1 MKNGVKFGEKHSID
15 DWDLLMTARNIGDA
29 EPKENYIPIPGADGE
44 KDITE
49 AFGEVKYNPRTLS
62 PTFDMFQ
69 KPSDWLRIKD
79 EITNYLHGKKL
90 KIIYDTDPNYYYLG
104 RCKVTN
110 FSNNTTVG
118 HIQIEATCEPYKFKL
133 NPTVVRNTVTA
144 GNTYK
149 YTNDRKR
156 VIPTLEF
163 SAAMTIEFKGNS
175 YSFGAGSHKSL
186 AIEFL
191 EGENEIKI
199 VEGSGTLT
207 VTYQEARL

>member
-1 MKNGVKFGEKHSID
+1 MKNGVRFGEKHSID

-29 EPKENYIPIPGADGE
+29 EPKENYISVPGADGE
-44 KDITE
+44 KDLTE

-69 KPSDWLRIKD
+69 KPSDWLDLKD

-110 FSNNTTVG
+110 FSNDYTVG
-118 HIQIEATCEPYKFKL
+118 HIQIEAKCDPYKYKL
-133 NPTVVRNTVTA
+133 NPTEITNEVTA
-144 GNTYK
+144 GSSYK
-149 YTNDRKR
+149 YTNEKRR
-156 VIPTLEF
+156 VIPTLTF
-163 SAAMTIEFKGNS
+163 SAAMTIEFEENT
-175 YSFGAGSHKSL
+175 YSFSAGTYKNIN
-186 AIEFL
+186 IEFKQ
-191 EGENEIKI
+191 GENIITI

-207 VTYQEARL
+207 VTYQEAKL